1 MYGKTDEELT
11 KSKLYIL
18 FLLDKV
24 DEPFSNLNITQTF
37 METDII
43 EYFPLQQ
50 YMFELEKSDFISKKI
65 VERNEFYE
73 ITERG
78 KSVLDYF
85 DNRMLGQDRK
95 KIESYLDENLAKFNR
110 YKEIKAE
117 YRKNNETGNSE
128 VTLQLINKGKPFI
141 TLNLEVPTAETAR
154 SICASWDEY
163 ASDIYGEITSV
174 LTKKRSHEE

>member
-95 KIESYLDENLAKFNR
+95 MIESYLDENLAKFNR
-110 YKEIKAE
+110 YK
-117 YRKNNETGNSE
+117 
-128 VTLQLINKGKPFI
+128 
-141 TLNLEVPTAETAR
+141 
-154 SICASWDEY
+154 
-163 ASDIYGEITSV
+163 
-174 LTKKRSHEE
+174 